1 MKTVWHPGQLLS
13 TSSAYWRG
21 CTLQS
26 SVRLKVFSKLAHGP
40 QSGQELAVAM
50 ASNEPATILLLDALA
65 AMGLLHKDD
74 ENYQNSPESQKFLVH
89 SSPSYMGHII
99 LHHHHLLDGWA
110 QLDQVIQTGEPVQKR
125 SFGQEAERESFL
137 MGMLNLAM
145 QVAPHLAEQIDL
157 SGKTRLLDLGGGPG
171 TYAIHFCKANPL
183 MKAVIFDRATT
194 EPFARGTIAQFEL
207 SDRIDFAAGDFNTDP
222 ISGGP
227 YDVAWLSQILH
238 SNTLEE
244 CYGLIKKCVAVMKKG
259 GMILIHDFILNDN
272 KDGPEFP
279 ALFSLNMLLANNGGR
294 SYSQEEIADMLSS
307 AGVEQIKRHPFQAK
321 NDSSVMYG
329 IVA

>member
-26 SVRLKVFSKLAHGP
+26 SVRLKVFSKLEHGP
-40 QSGQELAVAM
+40 LTGQELAVEM
-50 ASNEPATILLLDALA
+50 ASNKPATILLLDALV
-65 AMGLLHKDD
+65 AMGLLHKDG
-74 ENYQNSPESQKFLVH
+74 ENYRNSPEAQKFLVH
-89 SSPSYMGHII
+89 SSPGYMGHII

-110 QLDQVIQTGEPVQKR
+110 QLDQVIQTGEPLRKR
-125 SFGQEAERESFL
+125 SFGQDAERQSFL
-137 MGMLNLAM
+137 MGMFNLAM
-145 QVAPHLAEQIDL
+145 QVAPRLAEQIDL
-157 SGKTRLLDLGGGPG
+157 SGKTHLLDLGGGPG
-171 TYAIHFCKANPL
+171 TYAIHFCKANPQL
-183 MKAVIFDRATT
+183 KAVIFDRATT
-194 EPFARGTIAQFEL
+194 EPFARGTVAQFEL
-207 SDRIDFAAGDFNTDP
+207 SDRIDFEAGDFSTDP

-244 CYGLIKKCVAVMKKG
+244 CYKLIKNCAAVMKKG
-259 GMILIHDFILNDN
+259 GMILIHDFILNN
-272 KDGPEFP
+272 SKDGPEFP

-294 SYSQEEIADMLSS
+294 SYSQEEIVDMLRA

-321 NDSSVMYG
+321 NDSSVIYG
-329 IVA
+329 IIA